1 MNSITLYMKR
11 LHKTAGLRLSINI
24 IGMVISSLLEGM
36 TFLLLI
42 PMLTVGGVLLSEP
55 AWENRLQFLNILH
68 SLPQA
73 SSLAII
79 LTVYLLIV
87 VIQNLI
93 HRAVT
98 IRNAEIEQHFSRQLR
113 YENYSALLRAQ
124 WSFFLHR
131 RTSDLVNALTIE
143 TARVLGGISLLLQ
156 FITSALFTL
165 VQIIFAFWISPTITL
180 FVIACGAMLAFLSRG
195 FIRKSKQLGSH
206 TSKLAQAYLAGITDQ
221 LQGMKDIKSNNL
233 EPSRLEWHQQLTE
246 GTMQEQLDYVRLRL
260 NSQLLYKISSSLLI
274 AGFIFVSFRFFPAEG
289 PSLLIVILVFA
300 RLWPRFTSLQSKL
313 EQLASTIPAFKALQQ
328 LQHDCQLA
336 ADQAIALTESPAQGP
351 GPWFVMQGIEVRN
364 LSFRYQPQ
372 RPVYALQNISVHIP
386 AQGMTAI
393 VGKSGAGKS
402 TLIDLLMG
410 LMQPE
415 SGQILVDGMAI
426 TNENLLAYRRSI
438 GYVAQDPFLYNASIR
453 ENLLMVKPSA
463 TENDLWEALD
473 FSSAAEFVRKLPH
486 QLETLIGDRG
496 IRLSG
501 GERQRLVLARA
512 IIRQPSI
519 LVLDEATSALDT
531 ENEKKILTA
540 LHRLKERIT
549 VIVVAHR
556 LSTIQNAEQI
566 LVMHDGKLV
575 EQGTFLSLFSE
586 KKSIF
591 VNLLQNQE
599 VNPVSVYPL

>member
-1 MNSITLYMKR
+1 MNSIILYMKR

-55 AWENRLQFLNILH
+55 AWENRLRFLNILH

-87 VIQNLI
+87 VTQNLI

-131 RTSDLVNALTIE
+131 RTSELVNALTIE

-165 VQIIFAFWISPTITL
+165 VQIIFAFWISPKMTL

-195 FIRKSKQLGSH
+195 FIRKSKQLGSQ

-274 AGFIFVSFRFFPAEG
+274 AGFIFTSFRFFPSEG

-313 EQLASTIPAFKALQQ
+313 EQLASTIPAFQALQQ

-336 ADQAIALTESPAQGP
+336 ADQAITLTESPAPEP
-351 GPWFVMQGIEVRN
+351 GHWFVMQGIEVRN

-372 RPVYALQNISVHIP
+372 LPAYALQNISVHIP

-426 TNENLLAYRRSI
+426 TNDNLLAYRRSI

-463 TENDLWEALD
+463 TENELWEALD

-540 LHRLKERIT
+540 LHRLKDRIT

-566 LVMHDGKLV
+566 LVIHDGKLV
-575 EQGTFLSLFSE
+575 EQGTFLSLSSE

-591 VNLLQNQE
+591 ANLLQNQE
-599 VNPVSVYPL
+599 AQPVSVYTL

>member
-1 MNSITLYMKR
+1 MNTIILYMKR
-11 LHKTAGLRLSINI
+11 LHQTAGLQLSINI

-55 AWENRLQFLNILH
+55 AWENRLRFLNILH

-87 VIQNLI
+87 VTQNLI

-98 IRNAEIEQHFSRQLR
+98 VRNAEIEQHFSRQLR

-124 WSFFLHR
+124 WSFFINR

-165 VQIIFAFWISPTITL
+165 LQIIFAFWISPKITL

-195 FIRKSKQLGSH
+195 FIRKSKQLGSQ

-260 NSQLLYKISSSLLI
+260 NSQLLYKIASSLLV
-274 AGFIFVSFRFFPAEG
+274 AGFIFTSFRFFPSEG
-289 PSLLIVILVFA
+289 PSLLIVILLFA

-328 LQHDCQLA
+328 LQRDCKLA
-336 ADQAIALTESPAQGP
+336 ADQAITLTESPAPGP
-351 GPWFVMQGIEVRN
+351 GHWFVMQGIEVRN

-372 RPVYALQNISVHIP
+372 LPVYALQNISVHIP

-402 TLIDLLMG
+402 TFIDILMG

-415 SGQILVDGMAI
+415 SGQILVDGIAI
-426 TNENLLAYRRSI
+426 TNDNLLAYRRSI
-438 GYVAQDPFLYNASIR
+438 GYVAQDPFLYNATIR

-463 TENDLWEALD
+463 TENELWEALD
-473 FSSAAEFVRKLPH
+473 FSSAAEFVRKLPR

-531 ENEKKILTA
+531 ENEQKILTA
-540 LHRLKERIT
+540 LHRLKDRIT
-549 VIVVAHR
+549 VVVVAHR

-566 LVMHDGKLV
+566 LVIHDGKLV
-575 EQGTFLSLFSE
+575 EQGTFLSLSSE

-591 VNLLQNQE
+591 ANLLQNQE
-599 VNPVSVYPL
+599 AQPVNVYTL